1 MLEQVAVCTPVLTGF
16 VAKCNG
22 ERPASVFFQ
31 MDSGERT
38 KLEYSRGVQ
47 QGDAMGRCLRT
58 RIREEYES
66 QGVEAYAY
74 FDDNTIAADE
84 ISPGKVGVV
93 PFLEKELTARGIHL
107 NPDKTVDLA
116 PKGHVPT
123 PEEISL
129 LVGVGVRI
137 TDEGEIKVVGVP
149 VGSNEFAIESA
160 IGIVRDGRAEQLA
173 RMPRMPDKEAANLI

>member
-1 MLEQVAVCTPVLTGF
+1 M
-16 VAKCNG
+16 
-22 ERPASVFFQ
+22 
-31 MDSGERT
+31 
-38 KLEYSRGVQ
+38 
-47 QGDAMGRCLRT
+47 
-58 RIREEYES
+58 
-66 QGVEAYAY
+66 
-74 FDDNTIAADE
+74 
-84 ISPGKVGVV
+84 V
-93 PFLEKELTARGIHL
+93 PFLERELTARGINL
-107 NPDKTVDLA
+107 NLGKTVALA